1 MNEDFSDVL
10 PLYVSAAIV
19 GSNYSTQYSM
29 YTYKVIRDVLPM
41 FWSSAFV
48 ATNKSTQFSAEFTPS
63 DITTVIVQEPCFRN
77 LSDEFLFKSGANM
90 VLRVSS
96 IVQPTI
102 LPSYSMNE
110 SFSEN
115 ETLFRSSVVVVNRI
129 WR

>member
-1 MNEDFSDVL
+1 
-10 PLYVSAAIV
+10 
-19 GSNYSTQYSM
+19 
-29 YTYKVIRDVLPM
+29 M

-48 ATNKSTQFSAEFTPS
+48 ATNKSTQFSAEFTP
-63 DITTVIVQEPCFRN
+63 DGIVIVQEPCFRN

-90 VLRVSS
+90 VLRVSA

-110 SFSEN
+110 SFNEN
-115 ETLFRSSVVVVNRI
+115 ETFFRSSAVAVNRI